1 MIKITLIRPDGCG
14 HCVAVKKT
22 IENLKIDYPEITLEE
37 IDMVSP
43 EGMAL
48 VQKHHILSSP
58 GILVNDEFF
67 SMGGAA
73 ERELKKKLEEIK
85 AREK

>member
-14 HCVAVKKT
+14 HCAAVKKT
-22 IENLKIDYPEITLEE
+22 IENLKVDYPEITLEE
-37 IDMVSP
+37 IDMVSS

-67 SMGGAA
+67 SMGGAT
-73 ERELKKKLEEIK
+73 EQELKKKLGELN
-85 AREK
+85 ARKK

>member
-1 MIKITLIRPDGCG
+1 MTKITLIKPDGCA
-14 HCVAVKKT
+14 HCVEVKKT
-22 IENLKIDYPEITLEE
+22 IEKLKIDYPEIALEE
-37 IDMVSP
+37 IDMISP

-67 SMGGAA
+67 PWAA
-73 ERELKKKLEEIK
+73 LRKRILK
-85 AREK
+85 RN

>member
-1 MIKITLIRPDGCG
+1 MI
-14 HCVAVKKT
+14 
-22 IENLKIDYPEITLEE
+22 
-37 IDMVSP
+37 SP

-67 SMGGAA
+67 SMGGAKEA
-73 ERELKKKLEEIK
+73 ELKKKLDELK
-85 AREK
+85 VLKK

>member
-1 MIKITLIRPDGCG
+1 MIKITFIRPDGCG
-14 HCVAVKKT
+14 HCAAVKKT
-22 IENLKIDYPEITLEE
+22 IEKLKVDYPEITLEE
-37 IDMVSP
+37 IDMVSS

-67 SMGGAA
+67 SMGGAT
-73 ERELKKKLEEIK
+73 EQELKKKVEEIRVIK
-85 AREK
+85 K

>member
-14 HCVAVKKT
+14 HCVAVKKN

-37 IDMVSP
+37 IDMISP

-67 SMGGAA
+67 SMGGAK
-73 ERELKKKLEEIK
+73 ETELRQKLEELNALK
-85 AREK
+85 K

>member
-22 IENLKIDYPEITLEE
+22 IENLKVDYPEITLEE
-37 IDMVSP
+37 IDMVSS
-43 EGMAL
+43 EGIAL

-67 SMGGAA
+67 SMGGAK
-73 ERELKKKLEEIK
+73 ETELRKKMEELSAPGK
-85 AREK
+85 

>member
-1 MIKITLIRPDGCG
+1 MIKITLIKSDGCG
-14 HCVAVKKT
+14 HCAAVKKT
-22 IENLKIDYPEITLEE
+22 IEKLKVDYPEITLEE
-37 IDMVSP
+37 IDMVSS

-67 SMGGAA
+67 PWAA
-73 ERELKKKLEEIK
+73 PLNRNSK
-85 AREK
+85 RSGRNQGH

>member
-1 MIKITLIRPDGCG
+1 MTKITLIKPDGCA
-14 HCVAVKKT
+14 HCVEVKKT
-22 IENLKIDYPEITLEE
+22 IEKLKIDYPEIALEE
-37 IDMVSP
+37 IDMISP

-67 SMGGAA
+67 SMGGAK
-73 ERELKKKLEEIK
+73 ETELRKKMEELSAPGK
-85 AREK
+85 

>member
-1 MIKITLIRPDGCG
+1 
-14 HCVAVKKT
+14 
-22 IENLKIDYPEITLEE
+22 
-37 IDMVSP
+37 MVSS

-67 SMGGAA
+67 SMGGAT
-73 ERELKKKLEEIK
+73 EQELKKKVEEIRVIK
-85 AREK
+85 K